1 MASGNVETT
10 GWSSSRSAS
19 ITRVGPKQR
28 RLASCDLSKLSDR
41 FTAQQ
46 ASLIRAVVLGED
58 DYLNR
63 SFYVDP
69 KSGHRVAYELEA
81 NELERFITTWGVG
94 APECSRRMNLAI
106 RHIAAP
112 SRRDRY
118 IQAAISLE
126 VLMDRAVWSPD
137 SRIYQGIPNYLMHGY
152 TDIGSQ
158 PDGER
163 AGREKI
169 KVDKERM
176 QGRLFESRRQ
186 SIVGDKSTLALI
198 TWFYQWVRKDLE
210 FDEVGVEKL
219 ARDFGNES
227 IVLNEYLDKGLGV
240 CRHLSI
246 FFQLY
251 AQEAGLDAYL
261 IKGDLG
267 FYVFKGRHAWN
278 LVRSDNQVSLIDV
291 THPSMER
298 PFIVTGA
305 NEADVYDKAKAS
317 DRIYVSTPDEQNHF
331 KIGAVK
337 K

>member
-1 MASGNVETT
+1 MASGNLETT
-10 GWSSSRSAS
+10 GWATSNAAS
-19 ITRVGPKQR
+19 ITRVGPKHR
-28 RLASCDLSKLSDR
+28 RLASTDLNRLSDR

-46 ASLIRAVVLGED
+46 ASLIRAVVLNDLE
-58 DYLNR
+58 YLNN

-69 KSGHRVAYELEA
+69 KSGHRVAYELEV
-81 NELERFITTWGVG
+81 NELEQFLTSWGVG
-94 APECSRRMNLAI
+94 APECSRLMNQAI
-106 RHIAAP
+106 ERIPTP

-118 IQAAISLE
+118 IQAAVSLE
-126 VLMDRAVWSPD
+126 VLMDRAVWCPD

-152 TDIGSQ
+152 TDMGSQ
-158 PDGER
+158 PEGER

-176 QGRLFESRRQ
+176 QTRLFECRRQ
-186 SIVGDKSTLALI
+186 SVVGEKSPHALI
-198 TWFYQWVRKDLE
+198 SWFYQWVRKDLE
-210 FDEVGVEKL
+210 FDELGVEKL

-251 AQEAGLDAYL
+251 AQEAGLDARL
-261 IKGDLG
+261 VKGDLR

-278 LVRSDNQVSLIDV
+278 LVRSDHQLTLVDV
-291 THPSMER
+291 THPSMDR
-298 PFIVTGA
+298 PFIVTGS
-305 NEADVYDKAKAS
+305 NEEDVYRKAQVS
-317 DRIYVSTPDEQNHF
+317 DRIYLPTPNEQNHF